1 SDPPGTGAGLAH
13 QAARHRT
20 GHAVVRAADG
30 RAAAVALRRADA
42 PARCAGRGAARRWE
56 TTHGLPARR
65 PARRSPGGAAAVD
78 AARNPPMTTL
88 LPRELLL
95 PLTAELRKVL
105 TLRWCV
111 LLAALLPAIALVA
124 ATVTALMA
132 GQADPRA
139 QPVTGAATI
148 GLLLAIAA
156 AALGAG
162 SFAAALTGGEFRYG
176 TMPVT
181 VLTAPDRDRLVGA
194 KLLVAAALALAVGVV
209 TELVALGCLFAFGR
223 DKVTFDG
230 TLWAV
235 LGAGLFATVCWA
247 LIGTGLGLLLRNSTT
262 AVTALLGWLL
272 IGEPLI

>member
-111 LLAALLPAIALVA
+111 LLAARLPAIALAAATGTSPTAGHADPGGPAAADAARTPPMPTRLPGELLLPRTAELRKVLTLRWCVLLAALLPAIALVA

-148 GLLLAIAA
+148 GLLLA
-156 AALGAG
+156 
-162 SFAAALTGGEFRYG
+162 
-176 TMPVT
+176 
-181 VLTAPDRDRLVGA
+181 
-194 KLLVAAALALAVGVV
+194 
-209 TELVALGCLFAFGR
+209 
-223 DKVTFDG
+223 
-230 TLWAV
+230 
-235 LGAGLFATVCWA
+235 
-247 LIGTGLGLLLRNSTT
+247 
-262 AVTALLGWLL
+262 
-272 IGEPLI
+272 